1 MQKWIKSKYDIGNPE
16 LISVIDD
23 LPLWSAPFGL
33 KLLETV
39 QLRKNMKVLD
49 IGSGN
54 GFPVIELSQRLGDSC
69 NVFGIDPWKDA
80 VDRSRHKIKLWD
92 ITNLEII
99 EGQAESLSFS
109 DKYFDLIISN
119 NGINNVEDDKLVMKE
134 VGRVAKK
141 GAQLI
146 ITVNLPDTMIEFYD
160 IFKMIL
166 KDYNKGKEIEKLEK
180 HIYAK
185 RKPLDY
191 TKDLI
196 KTNGFIIKNVYEDI
210 FYLRYCD
217 GTTMLNHFSI
227 KLAFLENWIGLL
239 QTQDVNPIFALAE
252 KKLNDLAAEQGE
264 LRLSI
269 PWVCIDCEKK

>member
-191 TKDLI
+191 TKNLI

>member
-196 KTNGFIIKNVYEDI
+196 RTNGFIIKNVYEDI

-239 QTQDVNPIFALAE
+239 QT
-252 KKLNDLAAEQGE
+252 K
-264 LRLSI
+264 I
-269 PWVCIDCEKK
+269 PN